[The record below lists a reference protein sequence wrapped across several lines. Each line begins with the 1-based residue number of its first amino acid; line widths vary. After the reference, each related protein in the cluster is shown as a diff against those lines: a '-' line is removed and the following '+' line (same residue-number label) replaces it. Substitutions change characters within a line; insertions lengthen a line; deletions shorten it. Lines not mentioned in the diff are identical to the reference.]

1 MKVNALEW
9 FNNIKESEM
18 ALGLSKRVSKNY
30 EKNKEEHERDF
41 NDAISDDLM
50 DMKDFFKELDKSTEE
65 AIAGLPSAKGLDYCK
80 SRTFRGL
87 NLSEQAKNDELWS
100 NLCFYIRHTSSID
113 SNLNLKDGIG
123 IFVSLENRLGYVNT
137 RVWYI
142 NRKWRFF
149 DVFFNDLVEIDPTV
163 PKGSTNLLFK
173 PTERALHQVKEAFKL
188 FANHYQE
195 IWESTINKVAE
206 EGGTNALNNLKPG
219 NIKKLVG
226 DVLFNIKKREE
237 L

>member
-18 ALGLSKRVSKNY
+18 SLGLSKKVSKNF
-30 EKNKEEHERDF
+30 EKNREDYERDF

-50 DMKDFFKELDKSTEE
+50 DIEDFYKELDKSIEE
-65 AIAGLPSAKGLDYCK
+65 VIAALPTAQGLEYCK
-80 SRTFRGL
+80 CSTFRGL
-87 NLSEQAKNDELWS
+87 NLSKQAKNDELWS
-100 NLCFYIRHTSSID
+100 NLSFYISQIN
-113 SNLNLKDGIG
+113 SNLESTDGFNIR
-123 IFVSLENRLGYVNT
+123 VSIENRFGYVNT

-142 NRKWRFF
+142 SRKWRFF
-149 DVFFNDLVEIDPTV
+149 DVFFNDLVEIDPTI
-163 PKGSTNLLFK
+163 PKKLPNLLFK

-206 EGGTNALNNLKPG
+206 EGGTSALNSLKSG
-219 NIKKLVG
+219 DLKKLVG
-226 DVLFNIKKREE
+226 DVLYNIKKREG